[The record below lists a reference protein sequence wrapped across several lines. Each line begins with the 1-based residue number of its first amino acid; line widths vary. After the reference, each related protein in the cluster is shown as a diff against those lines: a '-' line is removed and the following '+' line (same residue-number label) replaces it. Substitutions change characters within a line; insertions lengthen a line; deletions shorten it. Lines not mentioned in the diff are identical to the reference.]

1 MKIVKIYLMQEDN
14 NGKSLKALNDCY
26 ISSFC
31 KTFGGCTTYA
41 ASGFWYGD
49 RELYKDKAL
58 VCEIFVDTTSD
69 KWLVD
74 DKELKPFFIG
84 IAKQYKRDAK
94 QEAVSL
100 VVDGEALI
108 IE

>member
-1 MKIVKIYLMQEDN
+1 MKIVKIILMKNDN
-14 NGKSLKALNDCY
+14 NGNSLKALNDVY

-31 KTFGGCTTYA
+31 KTFGGCTTYDA
-41 ASGFWYGD
+41 NGYWYSG

-74 DKELKPFFIG
+74 DKELKPFFVG
-84 IAKQYKRDAK
+84 IAKQYKRAAK

-100 VVDGEALI
+100 IVDGEAFI